1 MKESTVPNVVQS
13 FRIEGTTIKI
23 ADNYCRD
30 VTEEE
35 VERILAR
42 ISQKIQPCLVLALEK
57 ERSEMKGA

>member
-1 MKESTVPNVVQS
+1 MKELPVPNVVQS

-35 VERILAR
+35 VEKILSRIA
-42 ISQKIQPCLVLALEK
+42 QKIQPCLVLAIEK
-57 ERSEMKGA
+57 ERREIKGA